1 MRFDYRIVFIITAL
15 LFTLSTSLTVI
26 NYIVSMEFTQ
36 SQLKNSSLP
45 LTVDNIYTEIQKQ
58 IIEPNLISSMMAH
71 DTFMKD
77 WLANEESDT
86 DKIVRY
92 LDTIQN
98 KYKMSTTFLVSEKT
112 RNYYTA
118 KGFIEK
124 AEPDNPNNAWYF
136 AFKNKPEVHE
146 INIDHNEHIGTS
158 LFMFINHKIFDKDFH
173 LLGTTGVGLKTSYIN
188 DMLKR
193 FRQVYKFN
201 VYFVDEAAQIVIS
214 EHRENS
220 PGYLEEAPGL
230 DQLKLDQLKL
240 DLVNSGSQI
249 YEYTKNNEVY
259 LLNRKY
265 IPELDL
271 YLMVEAKM
279 DDFTENVKKTFH
291 LNIAITLLL
300 TLIITII
307 VLVYVRKMHTRLNNL
322 ANNDALTGLPNR
334 RTFNDKLER
343 LLLFTKRSETPLS
356 IVFFDVDNFKEIND
370 SRGHDVGDNVLK
382 CLAGLLNTTVRSSD
396 FVARWGGEEFIIMLT
411 GANIDNASQFA
422 EKLRANI
429 ENSAALQ
436 ALVDSSVTASFGV
449 TSIDDDDNVDEIFK
463 RVDRALYKAK
473 SDGKNRVVKM

>member
-15 LFTLSTSLTVI
+15 LFTLSTSLTVV
-26 NYIVSMEFTQ
+26 NYFVSMGFTQ
-36 SQLKNSSLP
+36 AQLKNSSLP

-98 KYKMSTTFLVSEKT
+98 KYKMSITFLMSEKT
-112 RNYYTA
+112 MNYYTA

-124 AEPDNPNNAWYF
+124 ATPDNPNNSWYF
-136 AFKNKPEVHE
+136 SFKNKPELHE
-146 INIDHNEHIGTS
+146 INIDHNEHMGTS
-158 LFMFINHKIFDKDFH
+158 LFMFINHKIFDEDFH
-173 LLGTTGVGLKTSYIN
+173 LLGATGVGLKTSYID

-201 VYFVDEAAQIVIS
+201 VYFVNEAGQLIIS
-214 EHRENS
+214 EQRENS
-220 PGYLEEAPGL
+220 PVYLDKAAGL
-230 DQLKLDQLKL
+230 DQLELE
-240 DLVNSGSQI
+240 LVNNGGQI
-249 YEYTKNNEVY
+249 YEYRKNNDVY

-279 DDFTENVKKTFH
+279 DDFTENVKKTFY
-291 LNIAITLLL
+291 LNIAVTLLL
-300 TLIITII
+300 TLVITII
-307 VLVYVRKMHTRLNNL
+307 VLVYVRKMHTRLNKL

-334 RTFNDKLER
+334 RTFNDKLAR
-343 LLLFTKRSETPLS
+343 LLLLAKRGDSASS
-356 IVFFDVDNFKEIND
+356 IVFLDVDNFKEIND
-370 SRGHDVGDNVLK
+370 TRGHDVGDKVLK
-382 CLAGLLNTTVRSSD
+382 CLTELLNATVRSSD
-396 FVARWGGEEFIIMLT
+396 LVARWGGEEFIIMLS
-411 GANIDNASQFA
+411 GADIDNASQFA

-429 ENSAALQ
+429 ESSVALQ
-436 ALVDSSVTASFGV
+436 VLVDRPVTASFGI
-449 TSIDDDDNVDEIFK
+449 TSIEENDSIDDIFK
-463 RVDRALYKAK
+463 RVDRALYQAK
-473 SDGKNRVVKM
+473 SDGKNRVVKARRE

>member
-1 MRFDYRIVFIITAL
+1 
-15 LFTLSTSLTVI
+15 
-26 NYIVSMEFTQ
+26 MEFTQ

-77 WLANEESDT
+77 WLTNEESNT

-92 LDTIQN
+92 LETIQN

-118 KGFIEK
+118 QGLIEK
-124 AEPDNPNNAWYF
+124 AELDNPNNAWYF
-136 AFKNKPEVHE
+136 AFKNKPEAHE
-146 INIDHNEHIGTS
+146 INIDRNERMGTS
-158 LFMFINHKIFDKDFH
+158 LFMFINHKIFDEDFH
-173 LLGTTGVGLKTSYIN
+173 LLGITGVGLKTSYID

-201 VYFVDEAAQIVIS
+201 VYFVDEAARLIIS
-214 EHRENS
+214 ERRENS
-220 PGYLEEAPGL
+220 PGYLDKAPGL
-230 DQLKLDQLKL
+230 DQLKLDLL
-240 DLVNSGSQI
+240 TSGSQI

-291 LNIAITLLL
+291 LNIAATLLL

-307 VLVYVRKMHTRLNNL
+307 VLVYVRTMHTRLNNL

-370 SRGHDVGDNVLK
+370 SRGHDVGDDVLK
-382 CLAGLLNTTVRSSD
+382 CLSGLLNTTVRSSD

-411 GANIDNASQFA
+411 GADIDNASQFA

-436 ALVDSSVTASFGV
+436 ALVDFSVTASFGV
-449 TSIDDDDNVDEIFK
+449 TSIDDDDNIDEVFK

-473 SDGKNRVVKM
+473 SDGKNRVVKA